1 MGICFCETLYVRTLH
16 VQLQRVLLVLL
27 HDCWFWIGHRRE
39 LFQDA
44 CAVWNCGFS
53 NQLNLEGI
61 PGWPFFGGGALSGRG
76 AREYRTAAL
85 SPGPT
90 KRTYRGLWGVC
101 AGDWSSNDRGL
112 AARGRRNASP
122 ISRPLSR
129 WSRTGGVVGRHR
141 RRRRCHRSP
150 RRHRRRR
157 RCRLPSA
164 WLGVGLGLEL
174 SDLIYLILV
183 TSC

>member
-27 HDCWFWIGHRRE
+27 HDCWFWIGHRGE

-44 CAVWNCGFS
+44 CGFS

-112 AARGRRNASP
+112 AAGGRRNASP

-129 WSRTGGVVGRHR
+129 WSRTGGVVG
-141 RRRRCHRSP
+141 
-150 RRHRRRR
+150 RHRRRR